1 MRTLKNIEEKIKEI
15 FVDLFGV
22 EDLEYQDNFF
32 DLEINSLLATQL
44 LYRIKQEFNTN
55 LSLQELFERPTIEQV
70 AEFIIEESDSNAGSA
85 SAESSTENTD
95 DEDVV
100 DQLSDTEMDD
110 LLKKLSDQK
119 YQCIS
124 ADEQNTD

>member
-124 ADEQNTD
+124 ADE

>member
-1 MRTLKNIEEKIKEI
+1 MRTLENIEEKIKEI

-44 LYRIKQEFNTN
+44 LYRIKQKFNSN

-70 AEFIIEESDSNAGSA
+70 AEFIIEEGDSNEESA

-95 DEDVV
+95 DENVV
-100 DQLSDTEMDD
+100 DQLSETEMED
-110 LLKKLSDQK
+110 LLKKFSDQ
-119 YQCIS
+119 
-124 ADEQNTD
+124 

>member
-1 MRTLKNIEEKIKEI
+1 MRTLENIEEKIKEI

-44 LYRIKQEFNTN
+44 LYRIKQEFNSN

-70 AEFIIEESDSNAGSA
+70 AEFIIEEDDSNEENV
-85 SAESSTENTD
+85 SAESSRENTD
-95 DEDVV
+95 DENVV
-100 DQLSDTEMDD
+100 DQLSDTEMEN
-110 LLKKLSDQK
+110 LLKELSDQ
-119 YQCIS
+119 
-124 ADEQNTD
+124 